1 MIGMIAIKRCSL
13 LKMRMSINRVLYC
26 LLNQVVE
33 DLVVPRIE
41 VRLTG
46 TEQWFQCQFEVID
59 RRDPPELLVSSLEV
73 RLQARERRE
82 LGKLTNSL

>member
-1 MIGMIAIKRCSL
+1 MIGMISIKRCSL

-46 TEQWFQCQFEVID
+46 TEQWFQRKFEVVD
-59 RRDPPELLVSSLEV
+59 SRNPTELLVPNLKV
-73 RLQARERRE
+73 RLQAREGRE
-82 LGKLTNSL
+82 LG